1 VLAAARGRPGG
12 VSGSPRAPLS
22 RAPGRLR
29 AERRLIV
36 ATMLRSIPSL
46 ASGVVLLSL
55 ILYVYAIVG
64 VSLFRHAD
72 PAHWGTLG
80 RAALTLFEALTP
92 Q

>member
-1 VLAAARGRPGG
+1 
-12 VSGSPRAPLS
+12 
-22 RAPGRLR
+22 
-29 AERRLIV
+29 
-36 ATMLRSIPSL
+36 MLRSIPSL

-92 Q
+92 QYGGGQRREARLAGIRDCLADIERDVQASARR

>member
-1 VLAAARGRPGG
+1 
-12 VSGSPRAPLS
+12 
-22 RAPGRLR
+22 
-29 AERRLIV
+29 
-36 ATMLRSIPSL
+36 MLRSIPSL